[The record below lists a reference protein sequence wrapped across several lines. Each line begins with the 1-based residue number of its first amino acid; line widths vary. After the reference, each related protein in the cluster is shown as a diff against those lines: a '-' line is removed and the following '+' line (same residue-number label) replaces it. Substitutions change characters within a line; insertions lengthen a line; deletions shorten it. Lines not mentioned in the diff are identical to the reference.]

1 VVGKLNGEDWSADT
15 EGDMAAS
22 SNNGKRLYVV
32 RWMVAGALI
41 GTFFT
46 LMTWRLVVGD
56 AGSVTYAELHDA
68 YPTLWMVDLAPS
80 VLGISGA
87 VIGVLFTRLADSKER
102 IEAAAR
108 EISAGWISELHA
120 TNVELAEA
128 LESRGRFHAAVTH
141 ELRTPLATILGFTD
155 LAEGVA
161 AESPDMA
168 GYISEIAGAATAM
181 QHLVNDLLDAAKLES
196 NGIPI
201 EIGFVPCEAVIRDV
215 VGRLKP
221 LAWQK
226 GLEIAI
232 DVAEGVACRADP
244 LRLRQILSNL
254 VANAI
259 KYSEAGTIHVSAFK
273 QMNGAPVIAVK
284 DEGIGIRSEDLGRI
298 FSAFQ
303 SGENGASR
311 GDSSGLGLAISKSL
325 AKAMDGALTVH
336 SEGPGQGSTFRLTLR
351 APNHQGVEK
360 RVAHLTPGRAVD

>member
-1 VVGKLNGEDWSADT
+1 MS
-15 EGDMAAS
+15 AS
-22 SNNGKRLYVV
+22 SNKGKRLYVV
-32 RWMVAGALI
+32 RWMVAGALL
-41 GTFFT
+41 GAFFT

-87 VIGVLFTRLADSKER
+87 VIGVLFARLADSKER

-141 ELRTPLATILGFTD
+141 ELRTPLATILGFAD
-155 LAEGVA
+155 LAQGAAVA
-161 AESPDMA
+161 SPDMA
-168 GYISEIAGAATAM
+168 GYISEITGAATAM

-201 EIGFVPCEAVIRDV
+201 EIGFVPCEPVVRDV
-215 VGRLKP
+215 VGRLTP
-221 LAWQK
+221 LARQK
-226 GLEIAI
+226 GLEIVI
-232 DVAEGVACRADP
+232 DVAEGTACRADP

-259 KYSEAGTIHVSAFK
+259 KYSEAGTIRVSAFK

-284 DEGIGIRSEDLGRI
+284 DEGMGIKAEDLGRI

-311 GDSSGLGLAISKSL
+311 GDSSGLGLAISEAL
-325 AKAMDGALTVH
+325 AKAMDGALSVH
-336 SEGPGQGSTFRLTLR
+336 SDGPGQGSTFRLTLR
-351 APNHQGVEK
+351 APNHQGIEQ
-360 RVAHLTPGRAVD
+360 RVAHLTPSRAVD